1 MTSVGMFKH
10 KIIDY
15 IRLVYLFIKD
25 KRTREHF
32 ARYIR
37 SNNKKDVDIIRFEV
51 RELWKYWGFFPVQYY
66 THDFY
71 SNSCLLKLDEMK
83 AYMPS
88 YYFYKIIYPYYDDIE
103 KTTSMLENKIY
114 MKRLF
119 EGVGIP
125 TPMTLFTKLNNVFLL
140 NDNVSVV
147 GETEINLSIEDCSA
161 KRIFIKP
168 VGGRGGKGIIIA
180 EKIGSGYFFERNIID
195 YKFLLSLDGDYVVE
209 EGIEQHAEILKV
221 YEQSVNTLRAVTL
234 RKKNGQ
240 VELLAVT
247 LRMGINGRK
256 IDNSSAGGRLIGI
269 DLVSGGPLK
278 SYATYEYGEER
289 FTHHPDSGFL
299 FSELNIPNWK
309 NIKSGIIDSARKLEN
324 ANLIGWDVA
333 ITNEGFLMIEANT
346 LLGLDHTQS
355 GVGGLRDH
363 FIVGEPL
370 LAICNSRRD
379 EIFL

>member
-1 MTSVGMFKH
+1 
-10 KIIDY
+10 
-15 IRLVYLFIKD
+15 
-25 KRTREHF
+25 
-32 ARYIR
+32 
-37 SNNKKDVDIIRFEV
+37 
-51 RELWKYWGFFPVQYY
+51 
-66 THDFY
+66 
-71 SNSCLLKLDEMK
+71 
-83 AYMPS
+83 
-88 YYFYKIIYPYYDDIE
+88 
-103 KTTSMLENKIY
+103 
-114 MKRLF
+114 
-119 EGVGIP
+119 
-125 TPMTLFTKLNNVFLL
+125 
-140 NDNVSVV
+140 
-147 GETEINLSIEDCSA
+147 EINLSIEDCSA

-180 EKIGSGYFFERNIID
+180 EKIGSGYSFEKNIID

-209 EGIEQHAEILKV
+209 EGIEQHAEISKV

-256 IDNSSAGGRLIGI
+256 IDNSSAGGILVGI

-278 SYATYEYGEER
+278 SYATYEYGDEK

-309 NIKSGIIDSARKLEN
+309 NIKSGIIDSAIKLEN

-333 ITNEGFLMIEANT
+333 VTNEGFLMIEANT

-355 GVGGLRDH
+355 GVGGLRDY
-363 FIVGEPL
+363 FISGEPL
-370 LAICNSRRD
+370 LAICNSRGD